1 MATVRTQAGSER
13 FGQPIGSVLDPAPAP
28 EAAPTEVS
36 PTRLRALRAIIMA
49 KHEAGDEGAVRALTE
64 KFRAALATF
73 SAGKTPEEVE
83 QALEG

>member
-13 FGQPIGSVLDPAPAP
+13 FDQPIGSVLDPV
-28 EAAPTEVS
+28 ESSISLTH
-36 PTRLRALRAIIMA
+36 LRALRAVIMA

>member
-13 FGQPIGSVLDPAPAP
+13 FDQPIGSVLDPAPSSGM
-28 EAAPTEVS
+28 EVS
-36 PTRLRALRAIIMA
+36 PTRLRSLRAIIMA
-49 KHEAGDEGAVRALTE
+49 KHEAGDEGAVRTLTE